1 MKSNSLII
9 SACVLAWIQSQASG
23 FVHPKSNLCI
33 KKSHL
38 FSSPND
44 NLSERVGDF
53 TTKQRLREE
62 IESPFRKV
70 RLAFFGFSSASASIA
85 LYFSALTALK
95 AKMGGFQ
102 DIPPLDEALI
112 QVAINAGGAIGF
124 GLLAARELKVG
135 QANLERIQKGGR
147 LARLVVEPAVE
158 GSEKRTLKDYRR
170 GSRVVIAAGG
180 QAYINR
186 LSMSLCSD
194 QLANSN
200 NLPAAL
206 LEVDLVIVPVL
217 LNGEYRV
224 ENSKSAW
231 KNAEPSESDRNFDCK
246 RADEVIAFPSGSAAM
261 WNQYLESEVET
272 AKGQGFDI
280 LEKGITVT
288 VKKNGRILRRATGL
302 PPYGDFISM
311 MEIADGSKFG
321 MPGDSERYE

>member
-1 MKSNSLII
+1 M
-9 SACVLAWIQSQASG
+9 ACILSQASG
-23 FVHPKSNLCI
+23 FVHPNSDCI
-33 KKSHL
+33 KRQRAVL

-44 NLSERVGDF
+44 NLSEQVGGY

-95 AKMGGFQ
+95 SNLGFENTL
-102 DIPPLDEALI
+102 PLGEALI

-124 GLLAARELKVG
+124 GLLAGREVKVG
-135 QANLERIQKGGR
+135 KENLERIQKGGR
-147 LARLVVEPAVE
+147 LARLVVEPALE

-180 QAYINR
+180 REYINK
-186 LSMSLCSD
+186 LAMSLCSD
-194 QLANSN
+194 QLADTND
-200 NLPAAL
+200 LPAAL
-206 LEVDLVIVPVL
+206 SEVDLVVVPAL
-217 LNGEYRV
+217 LNDKYEV
-224 ENSKSAW
+224 ENVKEAW
-231 KNAEPSESDRNFDCK
+231 RNAEPSESDRNFDSK
-246 RADEVIAFPSGSAAM
+246 RADEVIVFPSGSASM

-272 AKGQGFDI
+272 ANGQGFDI
-280 LEKGITVT
+280 LANGITIT

-302 PPYGDFISM
+302 PPYGDFVSM
-311 MEIADGSKFG
+311 MEVADGSKFG